1 MAEKTKT
8 FVEVDIGVKEA
19 FDNKY
24 KSTSAKAIKEAFEE
38 AIEKSAIL
46 TTKASDKKGSLALDG
61 NLSLTKTEDGIAG
74 KLSMAMSRDRSIF
87 GTVTSETSF
96 GEMNPAKIK
105 SSDVDDLIEEILK
118 DAKPRVIKA
127 LETKAKA
134 K

>member
-1 MAEKTKT
+1 
-8 FVEVDIGVKEA
+8 
-19 FDNKY
+19 
-24 KSTSAKAIKEAFEE
+24 
-38 AIEKSAIL
+38 
-46 TTKASDKKGSLALDG
+46 
-61 NLSLTKTEDGIAG
+61 
-74 KLSMAMSRDRSIF
+74 MSRDRSIF

>member
-1 MAEKTKT
+1 MAEKTET
-8 FVEVDIGVKEA
+8 YVAVEIGVKEA

-24 KSTSAKAIKEAFEE
+24 KSTLPKTIKEAFEE

-61 NLSLTKTEDGIAG
+61 NLSLTKTEDGMAG
-74 KLSMAMSRDRSIF
+74 KLSIAMSKDRSIF
-87 GTVTSETSF
+87 ATATSQTSF
-96 GEMNPAKIK
+96 GEMDPAKIK

-118 DAKPRVIKA
+118 DAKPKVIKA

>member
-8 FVEVDIGVKEA
+8 YVAVEIGV
-19 FDNKY
+19 
-24 KSTSAKAIKEAFEE
+24 KEAFEE

-61 NLSLTKTEDGIAG
+61 NLSLTKTEDGMAG
-74 KLSMAMSRDRSIF
+74 KLSIAMSKDRSIF
-87 GTVTSETSF
+87 GTATSQTSF
-96 GEMNPAKIK
+96 GEMDPAKIK

-118 DAKPRVIKA
+118 DAKPKVIKA

>member
-8 FVEVDIGVKEA
+8 YVAVEIGVKEA

-24 KSTSAKAIKEAFEE
+24 KSTLPKAIKEAFEE

-61 NLSLTKTEDGIAG
+61 NLSLTKTEDGMAG
-74 KLSMAMSRDRSIF
+74 KLSIAMSKDRSIF
-87 GTVTSETSF
+87 ATATSQTSF
-96 GEMNPAKIK
+96 GEMDPAKIK

-118 DAKPRVIKA
+118 DAKPKVIKA

>member
-8 FVEVDIGVKEA
+8 YVAVEIGVKEA

-24 KSTSAKAIKEAFEE
+24 KSTLPKTIKEAFEE

-61 NLSLTKTEDGIAG
+61 NLSLTKTEDGMAG
-74 KLSMAMSRDRSIF
+74 KLSIAMSKDRSIF
-87 GTVTSETSF
+87 ATATSQTSF
-96 GEMNPAKIK
+96 GEMDPAKIK

-118 DAKPRVIKA
+118 DAKPKVIKA